1 MFSWRSIHREA
12 IHRILDHRQN
22 QKELL
27 TILREMDQQ
36 GLKVISLQD
45 EGADGETIPLAEI
58 DPFTFLAA
66 FNERGERYF

>member
-1 MFSWRSIHREA
+1 M
-12 IHRILDHRQN
+12 
-22 QKELL
+22 